1 MSGEAPVKKKKQWSL
16 GMLGIM
22 PLTFAIGFSGPLVFF
37 GAMMILIHGG
47 AWCVPLF
54 LSYLAVL
61 MLPTSLWVGRRDLNN
76 LHFILGDEVF
86 YSEHPDEMKKALRRK
101 RRKGIPRE
109 RADRV
114 EQYRSEP
121 VPEFGGENERFLNER
136 RKGRLLFLAA
146 AVLLAALAAW
156 LFVQANHLWW
166 VNRNTGRKQ
175 PDLSWI
181 FPLAG
186 GVLVAVTALLA
197 FFRKKSRW
205 LPPVTVLVLL
215 FGAWGAYV
223 SVSVNARLVLTDVLK
238 GFGCAALYALVCY
251 GILPFVKDL
260 KSREEAYRTYA
271 EQQIDLFEL
280 GCIDE
285 DLLRIRLD
293 KKRQTG

>member
-1 MSGEAPVKKKKQWSL
+1 MSGEAPVKKKKQRSL

-121 VPEFGGENERFLNER
+121 VPEFGGENERFLKER

-251 GILPFVKDL
+251 GILPFAKDL